1 MIAEEG
7 TWKRTIFTQKKKKKE
22 NIKYS
27 SLAELFNVK
36 NVLQMKNENI

>member
-7 TWKRTIFTQKKKKKE
+7 TWKRTIFTQKKKKE